1 LLPAVII
8 TVIIYFIFCAQV
20 EDTPLRDVVAALF
33 SDLLPPRTRVG
44 WADLRRHF
52 LLLLLLGPVVAAE
65 PAAEP
70 HFQLHRA
77 VGLRSS
83 LAAATGRYS
92 GSERRLI
99 EVAVHAFSNAV
110 ILLFAGGAVVA
121 LDADS
126 HAEVF
131 SAQLE
136 LGGGC
141 LLVRPGDRRKD
152 NQDDEGDGENSR
164 RQQRRRRSSS
174 SSSSSSRG
182 TRREGGLSA
191 GVRGALDVMACAAG
205 APFFAVNL
213 SSTVAEGGGG
223 GASRDPRR
231 RHRHHHHHDGGD
243 AAAVAILESRAGCEV
258 NVLHLRPTEGV
269 GSGNGNGSGSG
280 SGGGG
285 GARGEDDAAEIL
297 QLALL
302 ARGNALLCTFRGSPT
317 AWVFNATT
325 GEALAQLPA
334 SMAPA
339 RPRRPR
345 GGSDDD
351 DDERRGGD
359 AAPTFSCVVFC
370 GGCCCCC
377 CCCCSRH
384 CAWVGRHKHHRNDDD
399 DDDDDDDDGNDTCII
414 LWPVSFQR
422 QHSPSL

>member
-1 LLPAVII
+1 M
-8 TVIIYFIFCAQV
+8 

-52 LLLLLLGPVVAAE
+52 LILLLLGPVVAAE

-164 RQQRRRRSSS
+164 RQQQRRSS

-223 GASRDPRR
+223 GASRDTRRRR
-231 RHRHHHHHDGGD
+231 RHRHHHHHLHHHRRHHHHQRQHQPQHPHQHQHTTPALGRGS
-243 AAAVAILESRAGCEV
+243 AASLLKHMVEVAFAGA
-258 NVLHLRPTEGV
+258 
-269 GSGNGNGSGSG
+269 SGSHEFCVVPVVHG
-280 SGGGG
+280 EGGG
-285 GARGEDDAAEIL
+285 
-297 QLALL
+297 
-302 ARGNALLCTFRGSPT
+302 
-317 AWVFNATT
+317 
-325 GEALAQLPA
+325 
-334 SMAPA
+334 
-339 RPRRPR
+339 R
-345 GGSDDD
+345 GGSG
-351 DDERRGGD
+351 RKGITKR
-359 AAPTFSCVVFC
+359 C
-370 GGCCCCC
+370 GGVLELLEYCQYT
-377 CCCCSRH
+377 R
-384 CAWVGRHKHHRNDDD
+384 VLEHR
-399 DDDDDDDDGNDTCII
+399 
-414 LWPVSFQR
+414 
-422 QHSPSL
+422 SLSSMAL